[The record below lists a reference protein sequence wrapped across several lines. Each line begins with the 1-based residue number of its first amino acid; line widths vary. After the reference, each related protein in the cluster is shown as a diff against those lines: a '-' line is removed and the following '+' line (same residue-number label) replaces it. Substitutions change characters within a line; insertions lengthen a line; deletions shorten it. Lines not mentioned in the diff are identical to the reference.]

1 MSLIVLFLCAVT
13 GFSASVLRAAFTLIA
28 LRLCNMRERRA
39 DMPSVV
45 CFTFCMTLL
54 CEPFAYSKVG
64 FQLSFAAM
72 AGMVLFAAPFRR
84 RLPKKLQNTL
94 IARAVFGAISA
105 MIGMLPLMAFYFGE
119 LAWISIPLS
128 VVLIPAMPILL
139 LFGFLAVLLYG
150 VTPHVSAILSYPAYG
165 AVKLI
170 AGIARNLDVPTLR
183 LPSPHLA
190 VMVLYY
196 VALLFCSP
204 LFLKNRKRPPWI
216 GLGAVFAA
224 IVLWFLV

>member
-1 MSLIVLFLCAVT
+1 
-13 GFSASVLRAAFTLIA
+13 
-28 LRLCNMRERRA
+28 
-39 DMPSVV
+39 
-45 CFTFCMTLL
+45 
-54 CEPFAYSKVG
+54 
-64 FQLSFAAM
+64 
-72 AGMVLFAAPFRR
+72 
-84 RLPKKLQNTL
+84 
-94 IARAVFGAISA
+94 
-105 MIGMLPLMAFYFGE
+105 MLPLMAFYFGE

-216 GLGAVFAA
+216 GLGAVFAMLLLA
-224 IVLWFLV
+224 YLLKREGAVSSGK